1 MASVIPE
8 VLNHFN
14 VYNEGNV
21 LIGVSG
27 ELELPNFE
35 NNTDT
40 VEGTGVLG
48 DFEDPVTGQFG
59 SMTMKIPFAV
69 LYKSI
74 FEIASTTKP
83 PLLTLRASMQ
93 CQDPTTGETGYY
105 PVRIVVRG
113 KAKVITPGKV
123 AKSKKMEASL
133 EVEIMYIKIEIDGD
147 EIVELDKLNFVY
159 KLLGVDQM
167 ETIRSQC

>member
-1 MASVIPE
+1 
-8 VLNHFN
+8 
-14 VYNEGNV
+14 
-21 LIGVSG
+21 
-27 ELELPNFE
+27 
-35 NNTDT
+35 
-40 VEGTGVLG
+40 
-48 DFEDPVTGQFG
+48 
-59 SMTMKIPFAV
+59 
-69 LYKSI
+69 
-74 FEIASTTKP
+74 
-83 PLLTLRASMQ
+83 MQ

-133 EVEIMYIKIEIDGD
+133 EIEIMYIKIEIDGD